1 MHYGYEEV
9 LRLKGWSLLKL
20 FKKSQPQKNEAQYKL
35 EGWREMY
42 ENGGRLRLAA
52 AISAE
57 VARLVTLELESKVYG
72 SGRAEVLDEAYR
84 EVVAMSRSFCEIACA
99 FGGVMLKPYIER
111 GKIKTA
117 IIPSDS
123 FEITASKEDG
133 TIVGARF
140 FERIERNGRQY
151 VKAEEHMLLPGSYLI
166 RNKAYI
172 DANGDLKEISL
183 SEVDEWADIEQEAV
197 ISDLDMPLFSYFKM
211 PSPPTNDITS
221 PLGAPIYAR
230 AVELIEDANKQY
242 ERLLWEFESGERAL
256 YIDETAVRRGARGE
270 ANLPDKRL
278 YRMLATGNDELFEDW
293 TPEIRDEAIINGLDR
308 ILKRIEFNCGL
319 AYGTLSDPNS
329 VDKTAEEIRSSKQRS
344 FATVTEIQSALK
356 KALLGW
362 ISAAD
367 ALLDIYDMADSGEYQ
382 VDFAFDDSI
391 VADRKTEFDER
402 MQLLN
407 AGVISAEEMRSWYLG
422 EGAENNE

>member
-1 MHYGYEEV
+1 M
-9 LRLKGWSLLKL
+9 KL
-20 FKKSQPQKNEAQYKL
+20 FKKSQPQKKEAQYKL

-57 VARLVTLELESKVYG
+57 VARLVTLELESSVYG
-72 SGRAEVLDEAYR
+72 SKRADVLNEAYR
-84 EVVAMSRSFCEIACA
+84 EVVSGARYFCEIACA

-123 FEITASKEDG
+123 FEITASKQDG

-140 FERIERNGRQY
+140 FERIERDGRQY
-151 VKAEEHMLLPGSYLI
+151 VKSEEHMLLPGSYLI
-166 RNKAYI
+166 INKAYI
-172 DANGDLKEISL
+172 DADGELKEIAL
-183 SEVDEWADIEQEAV
+183 SEVDAWSDIEQEAV
-197 ISDLDMPLFSYFKM
+197 ISDLDIPLFSYFKM
-211 PSPPTNDITS
+211 PSPPTNDIIS

-256 YIDETAVRRGARGE
+256 YIDETAVRRGSRGE

-293 TPEIRDEAIINGLDR
+293 TPVLRDGAIINGFDR

-329 VDKTAEEIRSSKQRS
+329 VDKTAEEIRTSKQRS
-344 FATVTEIQSALK
+344 FATVTEIQTALK
-356 KALLGW
+356 KAMLGW
-362 ISAAD
+362 ISAAN
-367 ALLDIYDMADSGEYQ
+367 ALVDIYDIAQSGEYK

-391 VADRKTEFDER
+391 VADRTTEFDER
-402 MQLLN
+402 MRLLN
-407 AGVISAEEMRSWYLG
+407 AGVISAEEIRRWYLG
-422 EGAENNE
+422 EGAKNNE